1 MAELD
6 DYRVRYIEQELDPT
20 DQLLISMLKDAGV
33 LGRAQQTTA
42 AWSAL
47 TVDGVLD
54 KLKLELDALSR
65 FNDPRGVYMHCFCG
79 DQ

>member
-20 DQLLISMLKDAGV
+20 DKLLIGMLKDAGV
-33 LGRAQQTTA
+33 VGKVQQRTA
-42 AWSAL
+42 GWSAF

-54 KLKLELDALSR
+54 KLKLELQSLSR